1 MTLFWTITAAMIAVA
16 LAILARTL
24 LREYARRSD
33 NNEAFNV
40 EIAREH
46 LTELVKQKDTGELS
60 DEEFAQARKDLEI
73 ALAQDLEGEN
83 APRSTTAGRS
93 GGRWALLVS
102 ALLIPLVT
110 VPVYL
115 EIGSPQ
121 LIDPQAHGPA
131 TVGHGADSELPPMSD
146 LAAQLRQRME
156 ANPDN
161 AEGWFLLGRTYMR
174 LQQYADAVYAFERV
188 VKLLPDEAAGLLSLA
203 DAMAMRDGRQVG
215 ARAVELLEKALSIEP
230 DSVTALWLL
239 GNAAMDRGDTATA
252 LGYWQRAYPLLTEEP
267 AMQADLG
274 QMIAQAGGEPPL
286 APAALPP
293 IMSAANTTEP
303 PPATAGGEGQEG
315 AAIVVE
321 VALAPALMEQ
331 VAATDTLFV
340 LARAASGPPMPLA
353 VARHQVAELPLRV
366 TLTDAMAMMPAM
378 KLSSF
383 DQVRVTAKI
392 SKSGRA
398 GAEPGDLTAPDVLVD
413 SANPPESVRILIDQ
427 VVE

>member
-1 MTLFWTITAAMIAVA
+1 MTLFWTITAAMIAAA

-24 LREYARRSD
+24 LREYARRAD
-33 NNEAFNV
+33 NNEQFNID
-40 EIAREH
+40 IAREH
-46 LTELVKQKDTGELS
+46 LAELVKQKDAGELS

-83 APRSTTAGRS
+83 GPRSTTAGRS

-121 LIDPQAHGPA
+121 LIDPQAPGPA
-131 TVGHGADSELPPMSD
+131 TAGHGGDSELPPMSD
-146 LAAQLRQRME
+146 LAAQLRERME
-156 ANPDN
+156 ANPEN
-161 AEGWFLLGRTYMR
+161 AQGWFLLGRTYMR

-188 VKLLPDEAAGLLSLA
+188 VDLLPNEAAGLLSLA
-203 DAMAMRDGRQVG
+203 DAMSMRDGRQVG
-215 ARAVELLEKALSIEP
+215 ARAVELLERALSIEP

-274 QMIAQAGGEPPL
+274 QMITQAGGEL
-286 APAALPP
+286 
-293 IMSAANTTEP
+293 
-303 PPATAGGEGQEG
+303 PATPS
-315 AAIVVE
+315 AIVVE

-413 SANPPESVRILIDQ
+413 SASPPESVRVLIDQ